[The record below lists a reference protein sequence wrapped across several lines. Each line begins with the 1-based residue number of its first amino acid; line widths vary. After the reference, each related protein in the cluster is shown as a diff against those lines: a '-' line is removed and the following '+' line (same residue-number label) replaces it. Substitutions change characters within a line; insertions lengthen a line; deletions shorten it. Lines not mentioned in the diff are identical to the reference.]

1 MPTKLPSD
9 IPKFE
14 GKAGE
19 VPQNHIMSFHLW
31 CSSNSIVDDSIRLR
45 LLQRTFTGSAA
56 KWYIEQPHGTH
67 ATFTSLASTFLQF
80 FQLPVRYDAGVEIL
94 LSCRQNTATH
104 ITDHIHEWRRRRS
117 LCKIKLD
124 DRIFLDWFLKS
135 LLPII
140 AKDVASERPQSE
152 EEAILKAQQFN
163 LIYAQSGY
171 LYTIIPDAPR
181 GDSSQHDA
189 PGASHTADGIIGR
202 VSSQPQPFSIARPTP
217 GPDPSRVTSQSVATN
232 QYAPVTPH
240 HHTHGP
246 SCPP

>member
-19 VPQNHIMSFHLW
+19 DPQNHIMSFHLW

-45 LLQRTFTGSAA
+45 LLQRTFTGSTA
-56 KWYIEQPHGTH
+56 KWYIELPHGTH
-67 ATFTSLASTFLQF
+67 ATFKSLASTFLQF

-135 LLPII
+135 LLPLI
-140 AKDVASERPQSE
+140 AKDVAAERPQSE
-152 EEAILKAQQFN
+152 EEAILKAQ
-163 LIYAQSGY
+163 
-171 LYTIIPDAPR
+171 
-181 GDSSQHDA
+181 
-189 PGASHTADGIIGR
+189 
-202 VSSQPQPFSIARPTP
+202 
-217 GPDPSRVTSQSVATN
+217 
-232 QYAPVTPH
+232 
-240 HHTHGP
+240 
-246 SCPP
+246 